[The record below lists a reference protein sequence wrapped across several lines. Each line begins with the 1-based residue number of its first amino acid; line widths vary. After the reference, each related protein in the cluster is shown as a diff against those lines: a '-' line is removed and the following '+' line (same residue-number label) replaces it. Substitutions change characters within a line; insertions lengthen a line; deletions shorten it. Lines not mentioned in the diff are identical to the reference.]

1 MTGKQV
7 LIPNQAVL
15 KQNAIL
21 GGLSPAMATE
31 VLKTAKL
38 IALETSQQIYEA
50 DLPIRDVYFP
60 IDAVLS
66 VVTQMRDGGSIEV
79 GTVGRRESRQSLCCS
94 EQRPRPTKVIAKFL
108 AARLSL
114 AATIFDNCSTAEMAS
129 FVA

>member
-1 MTGKQV
+1 MTAKQPLV
-7 LIPNQAVL
+7 PSQAVL

-21 GGLSPAMATE
+21 GGLSPAMAKE

-50 DLPIRDVYFP
+50 GRPIRDVYFP

-79 GTVGRRESRQSLCCS
+79 GTVGREGSRQSRCC
-94 EQRPRPTKVIAKFL
+94 
-108 AARLSL
+108 
-114 AATIFDNCSTAEMAS
+114 
-129 FVA
+129 